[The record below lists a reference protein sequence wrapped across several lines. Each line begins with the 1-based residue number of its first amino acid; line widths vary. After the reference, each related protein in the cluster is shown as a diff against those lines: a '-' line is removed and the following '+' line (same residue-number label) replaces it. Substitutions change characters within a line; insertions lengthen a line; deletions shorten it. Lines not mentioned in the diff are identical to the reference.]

1 MKTVPPVLVAVF
13 SLGTV
18 MTSVTGT
25 DVPSVIGMT
34 TVALVVGGSYVEV
47 IVYAE
52 VNSIVLVSVTS
63 GR

>member
-1 MKTVPPVLVAVF
+1 VKTVPPVLVAVS

-18 MTSVTGT
+18 KTSVTGT
-25 DVPSVIGMT
+25 T
-34 TVALVVGGSYVEV
+34 TVASAVGRSYVEV